1 MVTRLEILK
10 DSVEES
16 VTSGV
21 ARVGNIHGLISG
33 YARQVLRGERDRHTI
48 YDVIGGVTREVG
60 GFGTD
65 LFEIVET
72 GRRADRDRQGDETVD
87 DA

>member
-10 DSVEES
+10 DSAEQA

-21 ARVGNIHGLISG
+21 ARVGNIHGLIAG
-33 YARQVLRGERDRHTI
+33 YAGQVLHREPERRTI
-48 YDVIGGVTREVG
+48 YDVIDGVTREVG
-60 GFGTD
+60 GLGTD
-65 LFEIVET
+65 LFEIAEAA
-72 GRRADRDRQGDETVD
+72 RRADHDRRRDETVD